1 MTPLKCKMYKSM
13 FNVSIC
19 MRKSIR
25 MKRLKAGAKFG
36 KCCVLHMLI
45 YFPQFLQ
52 QDISAHQRQF
62 DELQNMVTQMQ
73 GADTRLVNYSSQLN
87 SRYETLKANTRDLVN
102 RWQDYVRDHQSYQ
115 SNYSQCVEWVQTLK
129 KRQEVI

>member
-1 MTPLKCKMYKSM
+1 
-13 FNVSIC
+13 
-19 MRKSIR
+19 
-25 MKRLKAGAKFG
+25 
-36 KCCVLHMLI
+36 
-45 YFPQFLQ
+45 
-52 QDISAHQRQF
+52 
-62 DELQNMVTQMQ
+62 MVTQMQ

-129 KRQEVI
+129 KRQEVNFTSLHGPALKETRSATMNIFRNFLFSF